1 MPKYAYRTKNLKTMI
16 VKTNVKLNLGLSVL
30 RKRPDGYHDIE
41 TLFVPC
47 FDFGDTLEIITGDDY
62 SRTSAAMFAK
72 YGSVEYTLND
82 GRNGAEN
89 HKAAEPEALTTNEIS
104 ACERIVESEED
115 SSTPYKVK
123 TKDSGQVTV
132 SEDSRLVQGISEDG
146 KLMITI
152 AREEGVDW
160 NPLKDLCTKAYYILA
175 QDFDLPPVKIFL
187 EKTAPVGAGLGGGSA
202 DAAFTL
208 KALNELCGLNL
219 SDQRLSEYAARL
231 GSDCSFFIFNRPMIG
246 SGRGEVLEP
255 YDIDLSAYETKVLI
269 PEGVAVST
277 AEAYKGIVPRE
288 AAGVSDT
295 ISATRRLVSI
305 AEPSVRCPKVAAA
318 SSTETATA
326 RGTEVRTGQCP
337 ETATVRCPETATAQS
352 PKAETAKCLE
362 TETICGQE
370 DRTDRSSE
378 TAAARCPET
387 KAAKSPE
394 AVGASS
400 LALRE
405 VLALPVTEWKGNLV
419 NDFEATVFKAHPELA
434 AIKQSLY
441 DSGAVYASMSGS
453 GSALFALYR
462 K

>member
-1 MPKYAYRTKNLKTMI
+1 MGIKKMI
-16 VKTNVKLNLGLSVL
+16 VKTNVKLNLGLGVL
-30 RKRPDGYHDIE
+30 RKRPDGFHDIE

-47 FDFGDTLEIITGDDY
+47 FDFGDTLEIITADDY
-62 SRTSAAMFAK
+62 SRTSAALFAK
-72 YGSVEYTLND
+72 YG
-82 GRNGAEN
+82 
-89 HKAAEPEALTTNEIS
+89 AAEYP
-104 ACERIVESEED
+104 D
-115 SSTPYKVK
+115 
-123 TKDSGQVTV
+123 DG
-132 SEDSRLVQGISEDG
+132 RLVQGISEDG

-160 NPLKDLCTKAYYILA
+160 NPLKDLCAKAYGVLA
-175 QDFDLPPVKIFL
+175 EDFELPPVKIFL

-246 SGRGEVLEP
+246 SSRGEVLEP
-255 YDIDLSAYETKVLI
+255 YDIDLSEYEIQVLI

-288 AAGVSDT
+288 KAGS
-295 ISATRRLVSI
+295 L
-305 AEPSVRCPKVAAA
+305 
-318 SSTETATA
+318 
-326 RGTEVRTGQCP
+326 G
-337 ETATVRCPETATAQS
+337 
-352 PKAETAKCLE
+352 LM
-362 TETICGQE
+362 
-370 DRTDRSSE
+370 
-378 TAAARCPET
+378 
-387 KAAKSPE
+387 E
-394 AVGASS
+394 A
-400 LALRE
+400 
-405 VLALPVTEWKGNLV
+405 LALPVTEWKDNLV